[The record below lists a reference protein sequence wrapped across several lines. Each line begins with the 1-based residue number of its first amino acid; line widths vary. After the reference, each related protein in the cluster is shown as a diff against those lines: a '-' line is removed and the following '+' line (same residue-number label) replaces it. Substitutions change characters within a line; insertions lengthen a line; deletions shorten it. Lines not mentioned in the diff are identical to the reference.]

1 MIYLTPQTHMYIIDC
16 EYRTRTK
23 HTYTYRQT
31 NIYVSRVEINNK
43 QSKIKDFSDE
53 ISSSKWRNQN
63 GAHKATSWIN
73 QILSLK
79 WWHLGIL
86 ALGKASTACEEG
98 DTVTLTRRKMRKQR
112 NYQKTIR
119 KPVNLLIV
127 RQSTIPGAGLGKTWI
142 TEIPFSIGIQD
153 H

>member
-1 MIYLTPQTHMYIIDC
+1 MDTLKVEMIYLTPQTHMYIIDC

-23 HTYTYRQT
+23 HTHTYRQT

-86 ALGKASTACEEG
+86 AL
-98 DTVTLTRRKMRKQR
+98 RKSKHS
-112 NYQKTIR
+112 
-119 KPVNLLIV
+119 V
-127 RQSTIPGAGLGKTWI
+127 
-142 TEIPFSIGIQD
+142 
-153 H
+153 